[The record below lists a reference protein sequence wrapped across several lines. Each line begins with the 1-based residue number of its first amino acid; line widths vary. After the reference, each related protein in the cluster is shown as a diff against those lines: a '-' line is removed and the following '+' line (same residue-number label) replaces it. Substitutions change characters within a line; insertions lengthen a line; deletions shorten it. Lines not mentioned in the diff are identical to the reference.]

1 VIRQGEIYWLDDD
14 EPVGSEPGYRRP
26 WVILQNNVLNGS
38 GIRTVVAAPC
48 STNLRRRNTA
58 GTVMLRRGEGG
69 LPSDSL
75 VVAAGISA
83 TARIEF
89 REVDYLG
96 SVSTARVLEVLRAV
110 RQVMD
115 PRD

>member
-1 VIRQGEIYWLDDD
+1 MIRQGDIYWLDDD

-26 WVILQNNVLNGS
+26 WLVLQNNVLNGS
-38 GIRTVVAAPC
+38 GIRTVVAVPC

-58 GTVMLRRGEGG
+58 GTVLLGRGEDG

-83 TARIEF
+83 MPRLEF
-89 REVDYLG
+89 RETDYVG
-96 SVSTARVLEVLRAV
+96 RVSTNRVVEIVRAV
-110 RQVMD
+110 RQVID

>member
-1 VIRQGEIYWLDDD
+1 MIRQGDIYWLDDD

-26 WVILQNNVLNGS
+26 WVILQNNMLNGS
-38 GIRTVVAAPC
+38 GIRTVVAVPC

-58 GTVMLRRGEGG
+58 GTVLLRSGDGG
-69 LPSDSL
+69 LPSESL

-83 TARIEF
+83 TSRIDF

-96 SVSTARVLEVLRAV
+96 SVSPARVLEIVRAV
-110 RQVMD
+110 RQVID